1 MQSVCNGKL
10 KGRQGQVLKSFA
22 CNIKEFE
29 LYLKYLEVFFFFF
42 KQDNWYFSDLKY
54 NKIT

>member
-29 LYLKYLEVFFFFF
+29 LYLKYLEVFFFF
-42 KQDNWYFSDLKY
+42 L
-54 NKIT
+54 NKITDIFQI